1 MDRSTRHQIYP
12 NFVSIIDDNK
22 FNTVPVS
29 FFKRKIVYPF
39 NYIAETKSIKSQP
52 KLNSWTKL
60 PKLEN
65 IFLDDQ
71 GLPYIPLK

>member
-1 MDRSTRHQIYP
+1 MDRSNRHQIYP
-12 NFVSIIDDNK
+12 NFVSIIDDDNK
-22 FNTVPVS
+22 FNTIPI
-29 FFKRKIVYPF
+29 FKRKIVYPF
-39 NYIAETKSIKSQP
+39 NYISETKLIKSQP